1 MPKIFTSSEH
11 IKSNFAAGQNIFR
24 RPSVETLL
32 KEIDRLTADNKRL
45 EAIAEAVRE
54 RTKDA
59 LGIFDGGHGKRYAYC
74 NDCHAIGETLDQG
87 SIKHHRGCLVD
98 ALQAA
103 DKPGG

>member
-1 MPKIFTSSEH
+1 MSEKLNA
-11 IKSNFAAGQNIFR
+11 IQICISWANDSTNVFRQGTAEAAQR
-24 RPSVETLL
+24 ELAAY
-32 KEIDRLTADNKRL
+32 KAL
-45 EAIAEAVRE
+45 EQAVRE
-54 RTKDA
+54 RTKNA

-103 DKPGG
+103 DSKPGG